1 MNMLN
6 SVLGALSGGQQGGNP
21 LITAVL
27 GMLAGGNGGQSGG
40 IGGLGDLLQ
49 RFQQAGMGD
58 QIQSWIGTGQNQ
70 PIDAN
75 QIEQVFGSDTLGQ
88 LAGQAGVDRSQV
100 SGQLADILPQ
110 VIDRVTPNGQVPE
123 GGLGDMGSLMGM
135 LGGLLGG
142 GR

>member
-1 MNMLN
+1 MLN

-27 GMLAGGNGGQSGG
+27 GMLAGGSGGQSGG